1 MPRWPHG
8 ISSLIQFLQCYGLMP
23 RRDGQGYASC
33 GRKAEARRVLNQL
46 LQMSKQSYVSPHW
59 IASIYAG
66 LGENDA
72 AFEWLDKAVEKRFG
86 PLIYLNVN
94 PIWDNLRSDPR
105 FKTLGQR
112 VGLP

>member
-1 MPRWPHG
+1 MRTKG
-8 ISSLIQFLQCYGLMP
+8 RSSSSAKPVAANVETKF
-23 RRDGQGYASC
+23 
-33 GRKAEARRVLNQL
+33 
-46 LQMSKQSYVSPHW
+46 VSPHW